1 MLWPTTVRDWW
12 QWDPFREMRR
22 LQRDMDRLAAGYRL
36 GAAERVF
43 PAVNVWTGRDDAI
56 VTAEVPGI
64 DPNKLEIT
72 GVGDTLTLS
81 GTREPADAGEGQ
93 VVNRLEREAGDFAR
107 TIQLPFRV
115 EPDKVE
121 AIYAKGILQVR
132 LPRLEADKPKQIAI
146 KASK

>member
-1 MLWPTTVRDWW
+1 MLWPRTMRDWW
-12 QWDPFREMRR
+12 QWDPVREVQR

-43 PAVNVWTGRDDAI
+43 PPVNVWTGRDDAV
-56 VTAEVPGI
+56 VTAELPGI
-64 DPNKLEIT
+64 DPAKLDIT
-72 GVGDTLTLS
+72 VVGDTLTLS
-81 GTREPADAGEGQ
+81 GTREPAEPGEGQ

-121 AIYAKGILQVR
+121 AAYAKGVLQIK

-146 KASK
+146 KASN